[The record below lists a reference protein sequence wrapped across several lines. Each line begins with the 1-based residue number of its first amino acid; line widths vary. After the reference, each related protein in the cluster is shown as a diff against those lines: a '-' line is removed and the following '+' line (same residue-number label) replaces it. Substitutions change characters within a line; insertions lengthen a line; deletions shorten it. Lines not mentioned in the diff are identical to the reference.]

1 MSIYWFIYLLGFGFA
16 LFYIADDFIGWCE
29 KNKMDY
35 REGLNDTRMI
45 FNFILMAI
53 GSWATVLFIYMSKE
67 DD

>member
-16 LFYIADDFIGWCE
+16 LFYITDDFIGWCE

-67 DD
+67 YD

>member
-35 REGLNDTRMI
+35 REGLNDTGMI
-45 FNFILMAI
+45 INFVLFAI
-53 GSWATVLFIYMSKE
+53 GSWASVFFLYMTKE